1 MGSIWWRWDNVIVD
15 AHDEDIVYYTIDEY
29 NALNEIYD
37 QQRIWQWVLLEF
49 IYVLV
54 ALIWMLYIVLEWDPI
69 VRRSVRHSKKKK
81 RKAEKDSI
89 NN

>member
-1 MGSIWWRWDNVIVD
+1 MELKNK
-15 AHDEDIVYYTIDEY
+15 
-29 NALNEIYD
+29 L
-37 QQRIWQWVLLEF
+37 WQWVLLEF

-69 VRRSVRHSKKKK
+69 VRRSVRRSKKKK
-81 RKAEKDSI
+81 LKAEKDSI